1 MNEGTVSNTPPL
13 IKGIKLWNRMIMGWF
28 EEKLISQL
36 NWANEMLVERINKIN
51 RDYSSLMVR
60 HEKIQE
66 LSLPVIKI

>member
-13 IKGIKLWNRMIMGWF
+13 IKEIKLWNRMIMGWF

-36 NWANEMLVERINKIN
+36 NWANEMLVERINKFN

-66 LSLPVIKI
+66 LLSSVIKI

>member
-13 IKGIKLWNRMIMGWF
+13 IKEIKLWNRMIMGWF

-36 NWANEMLVERINKIN
+36 NWANEMLLERINKFN
-51 RDYSSLMVR
+51 WDYSSLMVR

-66 LSLPVIKI
+66 LFSSVIKI

>member
-13 IKGIKLWNRMIMGWF
+13 IKEIKLWNRMIMGWF

-36 NWANEMLVERINKIN
+36 NWANEMLLERINKFN
-51 RDYSSLMVR
+51 WDYSSLMVR

-66 LSLPVIKI
+66 LLSSVIKI

>member
-13 IKGIKLWNRMIMGWF
+13 IKEIKLWNRMIMGWF

-36 NWANEMLVERINKIN
+36 NWANEMLLERINKFN
-51 RDYSSLMVR
+51 WDYSSLMVR

-66 LSLPVIKI
+66 LLPSVIKI

>member
-13 IKGIKLWNRMIMGWF
+13 INEIKLWNRMIMGWF

-66 LSLPVIKI
+66 LLPSVIKI